1 VEAFNTTFI
10 VIDGL
15 DASGKSTQALQLF
28 RFFTA
33 KGKTVCLRFH
43 PSGDNFFGVKAK
55 QFLCSK
61 GKSAHFASALFYMAD
76 VIRSILL
83 YTWQRYDYVIFVR
96 YLMGTAYLPSPL
108 HRIAYHFFDLFVPK
122 SNAMFFL
129 DTTPN
134 EAYRR
139 IRRTRKNQ
147 EMFEGINELR
157 KVRVKGLLLALAG
170 KWTIIDANRSIE
182 EVGME
187 IRKLLGVS

>member
-1 VEAFNTTFI
+1 
-10 VIDGL
+10 
-15 DASGKSTQALQLF
+15 
-28 RFFTA
+28 
-33 KGKTVCLRFH
+33 
-43 PSGDNFFGVKAK
+43 
-55 QFLCSK
+55 
-61 GKSAHFASALFYMAD
+61 MAD

-147 EMFEGINELR
+147 EMFEDINELR
-157 KVRVKGLLLALAG
+157 KVRVKGLLLAFVG
-170 KWTIIDANRSIE
+170 KWAIIDANRSIE